1 MATTRGILASI
12 ETHLME
18 SMGSRPDTRTV
29 ALGPTPH
36 AKDIGRRPLPGFGTL
51 QIDQVVPDPEQPRVE
66 FNTDALHRLADSIRD
81 HGQLAPIRVRW
92 SDELDKWVIIA
103 GERRWRAA
111 KLAGLPTI
119 ECYFHAV
126 EISPS
131 EVLEQQLIENL
142 LREDLKPVEEARA
155 YAGLMELNG
164 WTGKQVAERLR
175 VPASQVSRALALLR
189 LPDDIRQRVD
199 AGEIAA
205 RAGYELSKLEN
216 ADQQRQLADRAA
228 DGNLTHEE
236 TARLVRQHR
245 GKRRRQHRIS
255 PCHTRLCFPTEQ
267 GWEVIVSASR
277 KGTYDEIEQALEE
290 ALAEVHH
297 RIRNNVQIF

>member
-1 MATTRGILASI
+1 M
-12 ETHLME
+12 ME
-18 SMGSRPDTRTV
+18 SIGSRPRGKTIP
-29 ALGPTPH
+29 LGPTPYP
-36 AKDIGRRPLPGFGTL
+36 KDIGRRPLPGFGTL
-51 QIDQVVPDPEQPRVE
+51 QIDQVVPDPDQPRVE
-66 FNTDALHRLADSIRD
+66 FEADALSRLADSIRE

-92 SDELDKWVIIA
+92 SDELGKWVIIA

-111 KLAGLPTI
+111 KRAGLSTI
-119 ECYFHAV
+119 ECYFQTA
-126 EISPS
+126 EMSPS

-155 YAGLMELNG
+155 YAALMELNG

-175 VPASQVSRALALLR
+175 VPASRVSRALALLR

-205 RAGYELSKLEN
+205 RAGYELSKLED
-216 ADQQRQLADRAA
+216 AAQQRQLAHRAA

-245 GKRRRQHRIS
+245 GNPKRPLWVS
-255 PCHTRLCFPTEQ
+255 DYGGLAARLAKQSREGRL
-267 GWEVIVSASR
+267 GWRLPSR
-277 KGTYDEIEQALEE
+277 YLEFW
-290 ALAEVHH
+290 
-297 RIRNNVQIF
+297 R

>member
-1 MATTRGILASI
+1 MATTRGTLASI
-12 ETHLME
+12 ESQLLE
-18 SMGSRPDTRTV
+18 SIGRRLEAKPV
-29 ALGPTPH
+29 ALGPMPL
-36 AKDIGRRPLPGFGTL
+36 AKDIGRRPLPGFGSL
-51 QIDQVVPDPEQPRVE
+51 QIDQVVPDAQQPRAE
-66 FNTDALHRLADSIRD
+66 FAPEALSRLADSLRE

-92 SDELDKWVIIA
+92 SDELGKWVIIA

-111 KLAGLPTI
+111 KLAGLPAI
-119 ECYFHAV
+119 ECYFHAD
-126 EISPS
+126 EMSPS

-155 YAGLMELNG
+155 YAALMELNG

-199 AGEIAA
+199 DGEIAA

-216 ADQQRQLADRAA
+216 ADHQRQLADRAA
-228 DGNLTHEE
+228 ADNLTHEE
-236 TARLVRQHR
+236 TARLVCQHR
-245 GKRRRQHRIS
+245 GKRRRHHRVS

-290 ALAEVHH
+290 ALAEVRH

>member
-12 ETHLME
+12 EPHLME
-18 SMGSRPDTRTV
+18 SMGSRPD
-29 ALGPTPH
+29 AKPFSLGPAPH
-36 AKDIGRRPLPGFGTL
+36 AKDVGRRPLPGFGTL
-51 QIDQVVPDPEQPRVE
+51 QTDQVVPDPQQPRVE
-66 FNTDALHRLADSIRD
+66 FNTDALHRLADSIRE

-92 SDELDKWVIIA
+92 SDELGKWVITA

-119 ECYFHAV
+119 ECYFQTD
-126 EISPS
+126 EMSPS

-155 YAGLMELNG
+155 YAALMELNA
-164 WTGKQVAERLR
+164 WNGKQVAERLR

-189 LPDDIRQRVD
+189 LPDEIRRRVD

-216 ADQQRQLADRAA
+216 ASQQRRIADRAA
-228 DGNLTHEE
+228 SGNLTHEE

-245 GKRRRQHRIS
+245 GKRRGQNSESRR
-255 PCHTRLCFPTEQ
+255 HTKLCFPTEQ
-267 GWEVIVSASR
+267 GWEVVVSAPR
-277 KGTYDEIEQALEE
+277 KGTYEEIEQALEE
-290 ALAEVHH
+290 TLADVRH